1 MDVLLVKNLF
11 KALQWH
17 SFLGIFYGYG
27 RHACSQHH
35 SLQCDG
41 WWLRKA
47 IRIPPAAG
55 TTVMETCKPGSWS
68 LLAGTHAINFHADVG
83 KKHFT
88 LRGILSS
95 WFVVVNKD
103 SGYHMT
109 TRASVSFTC
118 FWSPIW
124 RRGTLT
130 WAWPVRIDPSAGFL
144 MTEMLAVQVNGLKR
158 VAASRLAIKLVW
170 TKTACF

>member
-1 MDVLLVKNLF
+1 M
-11 KALQWH
+11 
-17 SFLGIFYGYG
+17 FYGYG
-27 RHACSQHH
+27 RHTCSQHH

-41 WWLRKA
+41 WWPRKA

-88 LRGILSS
+88 LLGILSG

-103 SGYHMT
+103 SDYHMA

-130 WAWPVRIDPSAGFL
+130 WAWPVRIHPSAGFL
-144 MTEMLAVQVNGLKR
+144 MTEMLAVKSVSFTFSHQISVNKNSLF
-158 VAASRLAIKLVW
+158 LAIMSDVHIVDVTYRASGIWLRR
-170 TKTACF
+170 

>member
-1 MDVLLVKNLF
+1 MGVLLVKNLF
-11 KALQWH
+11 KGLQWH
-17 SFLGIFYGYG
+17 NFLEMFYGYG
-27 RHACSQHH
+27 SQHHCSQHH

-88 LRGILSS
+88 LRGILSG

-103 SGYHMT
+103 SDYHMT

-118 FWSPIW
+118 FEVPSGEGVRLLERDRFGSIW
-124 RRGTLT
+124 VLNDG
-130 WAWPVRIDPSAGFL
+130 D
-144 MTEMLAVQVNGLKR
+144 
-158 VAASRLAIKLVW
+158 ASSTSKW
-170 TKTACF
+170 T

>member
-1 MDVLLVKNLF
+1 MGVLLVKNLF
-11 KALQWH
+11 KGLQWH
-17 SFLGIFYGYG
+17 NFLGMFYGYG

-88 LRGILSS
+88 LRGIRTLITTWRQEQVYRLHVLKSHLEKGYAYLSVTGS
-95 WFVVVNKD
+95 DRSFCWVLND
-103 SGYHMT
+103 GD
-109 TRASVSFTC
+109 ASST
-118 FWSPIW
+118 S
-124 RRGTLT
+124 
-130 WAWPVRIDPSAGFL
+130 
-144 MTEMLAVQVNGLKR
+144 K
-158 VAASRLAIKLVW
+158 W
-170 TKTACF
+170 T